1 MMAAVNKTPDLLQR
15 DAGMFAEENARQYQR
30 LLGKILAIFIFSN
43 ISRGQKS
50 DFIIV
55 FKCVYGGVR
64 QFAEF
69 TYSQIFSSAFHKTS
83 WPV

>member
-1 MMAAVNKTPDLLQR
+1 MAAVNKTPDLLQR
-15 DAGMFAEENARQYQR
+15 DAGMFAEENARQFQR
-30 LLGKILAIFIFSN
+30 LLGMIVAIFIFSTL
-43 ISRGQKS
+43 SSCQKY